1 LFLSILAFI
10 FVLGVMIFVHE
21 LGHFLTAKWIGVKV
35 HVFSLGFPPKLV
47 GKQWG
52 DTEYRIG
59 ILPLG
64 GYVKMAG
71 ENPGEVTGNPE
82 EFFSRTK
89 LERIAILVMG
99 PIMNIALTLVLF
111 TALFMVGIERPAG
124 LEDPPVVRFVSE
136 DSPASRAGILP
147 GDRILSVDGRQVE
160 NWLQF
165 VDTFSISPEQTLAL
179 VLERDV
185 ELVERQLTVEA
196 RGKERVGYTG
206 LFPAVQPQVVRLD
219 EGFPAKEAGLEE
231 GDLII
236 KVEGEPIYSNQELVN
251 AIQSKEGGAVAFT
264 VIRDGTELEYTIT
277 PQRDGDRFRIGI
289 ELPSPVTLQQY
300 TNPLTAFGAAV
311 GESVRITRLTFTV
324 LGRLIQQKL
333 SMRQMMGPIGIAQA
347 SGRAARTGIRNL
359 FTLMAIISLQLGIFN
374 LLPIPI
380 LDGGHVA
387 IILLEGVARR
397 DFSLQAKERILQVGF
412 VLLLA
417 LMVTVI
423 YFDLSKIDSIGR
435 FLPWK

>member
-1 LFLSILAFI
+1 LLLSILAFV

-35 HVFSLGFPPKLV
+35 HVFSLGFPPKLI
-47 GKQWG
+47 GRKWG

-59 ILPLG
+59 MVPLG

-99 PIMNIALTLVLF
+99 PVMNIVLTLALF
-111 TALFMVGIERPAG
+111 TALFMAGVERPAG
-124 LEDPPVVRFVSE
+124 LEDPPFVRFVSE
-136 DSPASRAGILP
+136 DSPASRAGVST
-147 GDRILSVDGRQVE
+147 GDLIVSVDGQHIE

-165 VDTFSISPEQTLAL
+165 VDTYSISPDQTLSL
-179 VLERDV
+179 VLDRDGETV
-185 ELVERQLTVEA
+185 ETQLTVEP
-196 RGKERVGYTG
+196 RGKERIGYTG
-206 LFPAVQPQVVRLD
+206 LYPAVQPHVVSLD
-219 EGFPAKEAGLEE
+219 EGFPAKDAGLQE

-236 KVEGEPIYSNQELVN
+236 KVDGEPVYNNQQLVEAIGSKEGEPVTI
-251 AIQSKEGGAVAFT
+251 T
-264 VIRDGTELEYTIT
+264 VVRNGSRLDYTIAT
-277 PQRDGDRFRIGI
+277 QQDGERFRIGI
-289 ELPSPVTLQQY
+289 GLPSPITVQQY
-300 TNPLTAFGAAV
+300 TNPFTAFGAAV

-333 SMRQMMGPIGIAQA
+333 SMRQMMGPVGIAQA
-347 SGRAARTGIRNL
+347 SGRAARSGVKSL

-380 LDGGHVA
+380 LDGGHVT
-387 IILLEGVARR
+387 IILLESVARR